1 MKLQILDSNGFPRP
15 LGMILIF
22 FLISITCFA
31 NLVIINKTKSGH
43 ADNGKSIFTI
53 KSDHT
58 PVSQDIDP
66 LKSYL
71 IKY

>member
-1 MKLQILDSNGFPRP
+1 MKLQILDSNGFPGP
-15 LGMILIF
+15 LGMVLIF

-31 NLVIINKTKSGH
+31 NLVIINKTESGN
-43 ADNGKSIFTI
+43 ANNGKSIFTI
-53 KSDHT
+53 KSNHP

-66 LKSYL
+66 LKFYL